1 MEAGI
6 NWEPANSVP
15 NSGREEK
22 LELDRGGRLGDEQE
36 QTKPSGATG
45 SDDLKTSAN
54 AERCLDRLDFQTA
67 FSKSAAPRPPEVPER
82 PEPPAPPP
90 PPRRSWSGTIP
101 AHSRPPEPDH
111 PPPGQFHT
119 FDTRNRP
126 WMHGWGMPAGHGGF
140 IPVNFGNDWDWR
152 WRGDAFNEM
161 EWQWNAWD
169 SRWPQDSRIR
179 QPDPDPSRGQP
190 RREEGPTQQEMRL
203 TSFMEKL
210 DKDLKEGVQD
220 LKHGDV
226 GTLAP
231 VASLAE
237 NIFPKSISDAWVLV
251 VLVVCREGSDTE
263 WQRYG
268 RVDGDG
274 KEGSRANS
282 LRKASVG
289 GSDTEWW
296 TEMGTKE
303 TVQIACGKLRGE
315 EALRSGGRRWEGRK
329 PKRYGVV
336 DGDGNEGKRANS
348 LRKASPGG
356 SETEWWTE
364 MGSNVMVS
372 AALERAAGKGYLAL
386 VETVETLF
394 VEEAPRSPKIMLD
407 IPTFASLLERLVLDP
422 SSYRPTTV
430 RLLLNLALSEDS
442 PVLPLVPDS
451 LSEPEARASML
462 GDVGPPGDQAQQR
475 NKEKDKEESDKEE
488 LDGESVNEE
497 EDVSGQEWPETLL
510 LRGCTCWPEL
520 NGIFART
527 RDFDQLSQHQRPVY
541 QKTVLMDSAE
551 TRVFCFFHKFASKNQ
566 SCSESANKKRKLN
579 QSEGQSG
586 WWIGTQVGGKTGLL
600 GFSDSHDEL
609 PPGQDWRLKLKGQ
622 KSFQEDPCGFV
633 SQEDL
638 CVEAL
643 QRLDLQRLHGRVSGP
658 DNSVKYFGH
667 FCALLHLEYFVEIA
681 AIRRRTSKRSAE
693 DLAKGGWA
701 LAGLQARDIFSK
713 GKGKGKDGKKDGRK
727 GQKGEQSGKGIKD
740 GFQITLAM
748 PRSPKVDVDR
758 LRFKRGDSVILS
770 ATHPLKDT
778 VGEGQ
783 VQEINDAVI
792 VISIEGAETPLA
804 KGGTWRVDKGSNRVS
819 YTRQLSSLVSLCG
832 GDGAQVGEAAKI
844 FELITRSKVGDLDS
858 WTARWSEKESA
869 STKALPKP
877 SLAEGDKVRLCGL
890 KSEELN
896 GQEGRVVSVICNTV
910 RSNEKKSDQ
919 RVHVQL
925 QDSIK
930 AVRVINV
937 EKVNDEPMVET
948 GDSNKDSKGDTGDSQ
963 FSIASLAAEAVPC
976 NDEKLSTCRDDLS
989 SISCTES
996 QKRAIGA
1003 TFEQRCTIIQGPPGT
1018 GKTTTAVQV
1027 LKYWAQMGLKPLL
1040 AVADGNIA
1048 VDNIAVGLAKY
1059 GDLKTVR
1066 VGRPEKIRPELE
1078 KITLDN
1084 QCKLYKQ
1091 LAQEKRQADQRAAAL
1106 ASLEKLP
1113 VADLKAKAI
1122 DLKASVDAQKLSVGV
1137 SHTSEPN
1144 GPDEAGPKAADVL
1157 DDILKAV
1164 IQAEEAS
1171 DAAKKADELSK
1182 RSPAEVEADEKRA
1195 RLQARKEDAAIQM
1208 QVLKDA
1214 DILCAQL
1221 ITAGGNLFS
1230 KFGPF
1235 KGILIDEIAQATELV
1250 SIVPIVQRCCERLV
1264 LAGDHC
1270 QLPPTVQSPEAER
1283 RGLSLSLYGR
1293 LVKEGLEPYFLDT
1306 QFRSHPKLMEWVA
1319 GSIYEGRLQSGI
1331 LEDARPS
1338 VGGFEWPKK
1347 KVPVA
1352 FVEMGRWAGESVEY
1366 ESKMNHA
1373 EAERVISIIESVLDA
1388 GCSADQVG
1396 IITPY
1401 MAQVRLLRMLWRTR
1415 CQEKM
1420 SRKKAKKS
1428 LNQLRELEIA
1438 SVDNFQGREK
1448 ELIVFSA
1455 VRNNAAGRVGFL
1467 ADWRRLNV
1475 MLTRAR
1481 RGLIVVGNAHTLC
1494 KDPYWQ
1500 KWLEWCRAHGVVV
1513 DKQAWHAVVRAAK
1526 NLASSKRIKS
1536 LVHHLFDFE
1545 QAPQKEKAFRRF
1557 AEEKLAD
1564 KLQGPDDLDLL
1575 WEAVFGGLQE
1585 VAAATALR
1593 SQEEEWMKAVTAVAT
1608 AKLDEI
1614 PCLEDKEGSSG
1625 SLTRVCAV
1633 AGEVGLLLHRKS
1645 SGHKILAKMID
1656 YYKAHLAA
1664 FSETDDRPNK
1674 QIFKEM
1680 RESLPSEWF
1689 EDSESLKV
1697 RLSPAEHQ
1705 QAARQVWKANR
1716 EDGIRTFQR
1725 RVVPWAQPAKTD
1737 TQEEKV
1743 ELGNQISNSDDKAM
1757 PKLKTRKRTRSAR
1770 KADGGGATAA
1780 KSAASC
1786 ESPKR
1791 KAAKKENTGHGTAVH
1806 QRQLAATYMTRTS
1819 Y

>member
-231 VASLAE
+231 
-237 NIFPKSISDAWVLV
+237 
-251 VLVVCREGSDTE
+251 
-263 WQRYG
+263 
-268 RVDGDG
+268 
-274 KEGSRANS
+274 
-282 LRKASVG
+282 
-289 GSDTEWW
+289 
-296 TEMGTKE
+296 
-303 TVQIACGKLRGE
+303 
-315 EALRSGGRRWEGRK
+315 
-329 PKRYGVV
+329 
-336 DGDGNEGKRANS
+336 
-348 LRKASPGG
+348 
-356 SETEWWTE
+356 
-364 MGSNVMVS
+364 VMVS